1 MKKKLSMVSLCL
13 LIGVSIA
20 AATPRIPQQT
30 TETIVLD
37 STGTFDGNI
46 GYKRQDQNA
55 TIVGTI
61 SGTYEIR
68 NRGGL
73 FIGDLVTENRTG
85 TFRGVFGR
93 NILIGKITILVNGT
107 EKVLPI
113 VGFYGGRNGQFIGRF
128 MAPVGPALYFWG
140 NYT

>member
-1 MKKKLSMVSLCL
+1 MKKKLLMISLCL

-20 AATPRIPQQT
+20 AAAPRIPQQT
-30 TETIVLD
+30 TDTIVLD

-46 GYKRQDQNA
+46 GYKWQDQNA

-73 FIGDLVTENRTG
+73 FIGDWVTVNRTG
-85 TFRGVFGR
+85 NFKGVFGR

-113 VGFYGGRNGQFIGRF
+113 VGFYGSRNGQFIGRF

>member
-20 AATPRIPQQT
+20 AATPRIPQQA

-37 STGTFDGNI
+37 PTGTFDGNI

>member
-20 AATPRIPQQT
+20 AATPRIPQQA
-30 TETIVLD
+30 TETIMLD
-37 STGTFDGNI
+37 PTGTFDGNI